1 MKKIIKYISLVLA
14 VVFMAAFSGCGG
26 SGKINYKH
34 KITLGDNGDL
44 ITNQGMGW
52 NFTYYSNQMRKFNCF
67 LTDEDPYLDDF
78 GCNIAYIRIGWSFIQ
93 PDKAFYDAVLKP
105 AGITIEDENT
115 LDGDH
120 FHWEVVDKVAKPW
133 IERGKQV
140 AFRIVL
146 NDGWEQSAPLWLKDK
161 GVDGVEWDP
170 CFDYA
175 SWSVGDMLK
184 KAKDTDAHKVYD
196 EATGNTYTAESMYAV
211 YNAWTDEG
219 KTWYTSLAETDA
231 DAKKIVDT
239 ANKLAYGGG
248 RKTWVPQYSNDT
260 LVACYKKL
268 MEAIRDRYTDFDGDG
283 ITDIAF
289 VDVGSL
295 GTWGEGNWSRS
306 ALTEKYLNDANYGG
320 NVCRTKH
327 FTMMHEV
334 FKDSTFPVLAGDD
347 VLTHGATDED
357 KALAKSFGF
366 GCSDDSLE
374 CDTAWTQ
381 KASTIAQ
388 EFGLE
393 GHYVALES
401 GTSRTPGTPVLQSI
415 FEANATFVRLNC
427 DPEQAKKGTN
437 KDGVADGF
445 GKYEEITK
453 YCGYR
458 IVFTQAE
465 TSNLQSGKEFGI
477 KFTLRNDGSAKCFIG
492 GLVAVTIL
500 DESGKEITSF
510 TSDFNVKQL
519 DVVSDYDQVGTAET
533 KTCEIKMDIP
543 TLKAG
548 KYSVNVSVVSEDGK
562 VKRNLPL
569 ADGYNGLYRIAT
581 FDLQEK

>member
-14 VVFMAAFSGCGG
+14 MLLTFAFTGC
-26 SGKINYKH
+26 SESVSYKH
-34 KITLGDNGDL
+34 KVTLGDNGEL

-67 LTDEDPYLDDF
+67 LTSDDPYLDDF

-93 PDKAFYDAVLKP
+93 PDKEFYEAVLKP
-105 AGITIEDENT
+105 AGITIEDEST
-115 LDGDH
+115 LDGEH
-120 FHWEVVDKVAKPW
+120 FHWEVIDKVAKPW
-133 IERGKQV
+133 IEHGKQV

-146 NDGWEQSAPLWLKDK
+146 NDGWGQSAPLWLKDK
-161 GVDGVEWDP
+161 GVPGVEWDP
-170 CFDYA
+170 CLDWE
-175 SWSVGDMLK
+175 SWSVGSMLK
-184 KAKDTDAHKVYD
+184 KATEEDAHKVYD
-196 EATGNTYTAESMYAV
+196 AATGNTYTAESIYSV
-211 YNAWTDEG
+211 YNAFTDEG
-219 KTWYTSLAETDA
+219 KTWYTSLAANEEESKA
-231 DAKKIVDT
+231 IIDT
-239 ANKLAYGGG
+239 ANKLGYGGG
-248 RKTWVPQYSNDT
+248 RKTWVPQYSDDT

-268 MEAIRDRYTDFDGDG
+268 MEAIRDRYNDFDGDG
-283 ITDIAF
+283 VTDIAF
-289 VDVGSL
+289 MDTGSL

-306 ALTEKYLNDANYGG
+306 AATEKFLNDSNWGG
-320 NVCRTKH
+320 DVCRSKH

-334 FKDSTFPVLAGDD
+334 FKDCSFPVLVGDD
-347 VLTHGATDED
+347 TLTHGATDAD
-357 KALAKSFGF
+357 KELAKSYGF
-366 GCSDDSLE
+366 GCADDSLE

-381 KASTIAQ
+381 KASATAL
-388 EFGLE
+388 EFGME
-393 GHYVALES
+393 DYYVALES
-401 GTSRTPGTPVLQSI
+401 GTSRTPGTPVLQSM
-415 FEANATFVRLNC
+415 FETNASFVRLNC

-458 IVFTQAE
+458 IVFTEAE
-465 TSNLQSGKEFGI
+465 MTDLSSNSTFGI
-477 KFTLRNDGSAKCFIG
+477 KFTIRNDGSAKCFIG

-500 DESGKEITSF
+500 DERGKEVTSF

-519 DVVSDYDQVGTAET
+519 EVVSDYDYVGTAET
-533 KTCEIKMDIP
+533 KTCEIKMNIP
-543 TLKAG
+543 TLSAG

-581 FDLQEK
+581 FNLQEK